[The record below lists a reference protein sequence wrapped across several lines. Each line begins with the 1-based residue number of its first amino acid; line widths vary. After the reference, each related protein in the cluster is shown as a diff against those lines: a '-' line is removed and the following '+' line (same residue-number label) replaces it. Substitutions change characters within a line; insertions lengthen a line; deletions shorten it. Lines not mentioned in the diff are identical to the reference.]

1 MMPNRVLF
9 KYIVRQFLTWFAA
22 IMAILLGI
30 ILMFEYV
37 EMLRRG
43 ADRPDITMGV
53 ALRLSVLKM
62 PEVVEL
68 VFPFAVMFGAMFTF
82 WRMNRSSE
90 LVVIRSAGL
99 SVWQFTLPVIAAAAL
114 LGAAMI
120 AVLNPLSATMLAMY
134 EEEEAQWFSGR
145 ETVLDISGGGLWLRQ
160 RDDDGTSVIFA
171 RVLDGPG
178 ISLNDVTFFLYN
190 DSEAFETRIDAM
202 SADLGDNEWRLQN
215 AYVLEGAGRPT
226 VHETLTVPTTLT
238 AGWIE
243 NSFAS
248 ARTISFWTLPDFIET
263 MESAGFSARSHRLR
277 FQSLL
282 SQPVLFSAMVL
293 FAAVFSLRQT
303 RRGGALAMSVAG
315 IVTGFLVFVFSD
327 IVRALG
333 AAENLPILLAAWAP
347 AFSTLLL
354 GAATLLYIEDG

>member
-9 KYIVRQFLTWFAA
+9 KYIVRQFLVWFAA

-43 ADRPDITMGV
+43 ADRPEITMGV
-53 ALRLSVLKM
+53 AFRLSVLKM
-62 PEVVEL
+62 PEMVEVVL
-68 VFPFAVMFGAMFTF
+68 PFAVMFGAMFTF
-82 WRMNRSSE
+82 WRLNRSSE
-90 LVVIRSAGL
+90 LVIIRSAGL
-99 SVWQFTLPVIAAAAL
+99 SVWQFMMPVILAAAL
-114 LGAAMI
+114 LGAMMVTI
-120 AVLNPLSATMLAMY
+120 LNPLSATMLAMFEY
-134 EEEEAQWFSGR
+134 EEAQWFAGR
-145 ETVLDISGGGLWLRQ
+145 DTVLDISGGGLWLRQ
-160 RDDDGTSVIFA
+160 RDEDGTSVIFA
-171 RVLDGPG
+171 RNLDGPG
-178 ISLNDVTFFLYN
+178 IFLNNVTFFLYDETGSF
-190 DSEAFETRIDAM
+190 DSRIDART
-202 SADLGDNEWRLQN
+202 AELDRDKWRLEDAHVMTRSGTPQ
-215 AYVLEGAGRPT
+215 G
-226 VHETLTVPTTLT
+226 HDTLNVPTTLT
-238 AGWIE
+238 PDWIE

-263 MESAGFSARSHRLR
+263 MEAAGFSARAHQLR

-282 SQPVLFSAMVL
+282 SQPLLFSAMVL

-303 RRGGALAMSVAG
+303 RRGGALTMSVAG

-347 AFSTLLL
+347 ASATLLL

>member
-9 KYIVRQFLTWFAA
+9 KYIVRQFLLWFAA

-43 ADRPDITMGV
+43 ADRPEITMGV
-53 ALRLSVLKM
+53 AFRLSVLKM
-62 PEVVEL
+62 PEMVEVIL
-68 VFPFAVMFGAMFTF
+68 PFAVMFGAMFTF
-82 WRMNRSSE
+82 WRLNRSSE

-99 SVWQFTLPVIAAAAL
+99 SVWQFMMPVILAAAL
-114 LGAAMI
+114 LGAMMVTI
-120 AVLNPLSATMLAMY
+120 LNPLSATMLAMF
-134 EEEEAQWFSGR
+134 EHEEAQWFAGR
-145 ETVLDISGGGLWLRQ
+145 DTVLDISGGGLWLRQ
-160 RDDDGTSVIFA
+160 RDEDGTSVIFA
-171 RVLDGPG
+171 RNLDGPG
-178 ISLNDVTFFLYN
+178 IFLNNVTFFLYDETGSF
-190 DSEAFETRIDAM
+190 DSRIDAR
-202 SADLGDNEWRLQN
+202 SAELGSEEWRLADAHVMTGSGTPQ
-215 AYVLEGAGRPT
+215 G
-226 VHETLTVPTTLT
+226 HDTLNVPTTLT
-238 AGWIE
+238 PDWIE

-263 MESAGFSARSHRLR
+263 MEAAGFSARPHQLR

-282 SQPVLFSAMVL
+282 SQPLLFSAMVL

-303 RRGGALAMSVAG
+303 RRGGALTMSVAG

-347 AFSTLLL
+347 AWATLLL